1 MRHEREGSV
10 VMTTVLTPTVDDLR
24 RERES
29 LVDSLRL
36 AEDELRTR
44 AEDFLLSA
52 EETRVL
58 RRLDQIDY
66 LLGED

>member
-1 MRHEREGSV
+1 
-10 VMTTVLTPTVDDLR
+10 MTTVLTPTVDDLR